1 MKKGGQGQYNLG
13 KGCEEKERK
22 DVEDEDKIKK
32 ALLKKALGYNASETV
47 EEYSFSDG
55 EPVLSKRKVTS
66 KHYSPDISAV
76 KLLLERYYRTYED
89 KVLSM
94 SDDELLKEEERLL
107 KLLKKERKGGDK

>member
-1 MKKGGQGQYNLG
+1 M
-13 KGCEEKERK
+13 
-22 DVEDEDKIKK
+22 EDEDKIKK

-47 EEYSFSDG
+47 EEYNYSNG

-89 KVLSM
+89 KIAEM
-94 SDDELLKEEERLL
+94 SDEELLKEEERLL
-107 KLLKKERKGGDK
+107 KLLQKERKSGDR